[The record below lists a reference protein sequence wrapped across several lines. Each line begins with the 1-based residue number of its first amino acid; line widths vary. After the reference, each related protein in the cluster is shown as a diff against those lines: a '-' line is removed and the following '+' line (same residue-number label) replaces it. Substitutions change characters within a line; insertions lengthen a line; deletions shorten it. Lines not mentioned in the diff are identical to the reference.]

1 MKQDHPYADIL
12 DLPHHTSP
20 TRPRMSMA
28 DRAAQF
34 SPFAAL
40 TGHDDAIRETARL
53 TDSRVSLD
61 AGEIA
66 SLDERLRHIAT
77 HLEDAPEVSITYFQ
91 PDGRKAGG
99 AYRTVTGAVEEID
112 EYARLV
118 LLADKT
124 SIPIDDILD
133 IRIQCD
139 TAEDQS

>member
-66 SLDERLRHIAT
+66 SLDERLRRIAT

>member
-1 MKQDHPYADIL
+1 MKQDFPYADIL

-20 TRPRMSMA
+20 TRPRMSMS

-53 TDSRVSLD
+53 TDSRVFLD
-61 AGEIA
+61 AGEVA
-66 SLDERLRHIAT
+66 SLDERLRHIAA

-91 PDGRKAGG
+91 PDGRKTGG
-99 AYRTVTGAVEEID
+99 AYRTVTGSVEEID

-133 IRIQCD
+133 IQCD
-139 TAEDQS
+139 TAEDQP

>member
-53 TDSRVSLD
+53 TDSRVFLD

-91 PDGRKAGG
+91 PDGRKTGG